1 MEFSKKHAK
10 DFTISF
16 VKGNANSNI
25 KYNNSGE
32 RQEIQW
38 LYLLAGSVKIE
49 YTMNGYEGNYDIFVD
64 VLADLRP
71 IKGIDTKWTAGAED
85 FYAVTFAA
93 SDDSIYEADII
104 TVTTEKKLDIDD
116 NEKIIIPLI
125 SGITI
130 NDTPINQLSAARSA
144 AGNSVKIYATYADSP
159 IFCLYKK

>member
-1 MEFSKKHAK
+1 MKLSKKHAR
-10 DFTISF
+10 DFTVSF
-16 VKGNANSNI
+16 IHGTANTVTG
-25 KYNNSGE
+25 YLNSGE

-38 LYLLAGSVKIE
+38 LYLLAGNVKIE

-93 SDDSIYEADII
+93 SDESIYEADII

-125 SGITI
+125 PGITI
-130 NDTPINQLSAARSA
+130 NDISINQLSSARIA
-144 AGNSVKIYATYADSP
+144 AGNSVKINATYADSP
-159 IFCLYKK
+159 IFCFYKK